1 MLAHPAISGV
11 ATAGATSLLR
21 LAIRAERDRATMTEA
36 RIAEVL
42 GRVPDYSSPFDERM
56 PAI

>member
-1 MLAHPAISGV
+1 MGIGRRQADDEARPEA
-11 ATAGATSLLR
+11 LR